1 MPGLKLQAELGG
13 DGSGFDA
20 MMRRADK
27 TKDKF
32 AASFAGLKGLI
43 AGAFTVGAVTN
54 LSRQTLELAGHLRD
68 VSDALGVNV
77 EWFQKRANA
86 AKLAGGSE
94 EDLTKFIDTMTRSRE
109 DAFNN
114 PDKDMAQRMGRLG
127 FSSQDIS
134 GLNTMEFFDKL
145 VKAYASGADAQAAVD
160 VEKIG
165 GKSARNL
172 LAAFQTGLEGAGPI
186 MSEDVIN
193 QLDEIGDEFEILKQ
207 TLLTG
212 FGPVIAGVTEG
223 LTKFI
228 NKVKVL
234 LAALSGDSAG
244 HVRAQMLR
252 NTAEN
257 NPNRFVRD
265 AAQKALDEFNAN
277 GGVEG
282 YSGQVIEEELKKQQE
297 EEERIRKARQAERAA
312 RRNRENRG
320 PNFER
325 TGETEKPEKEK
336 RLPALTTDSLVGVSN
351 FLGRNPAL
359 VNTIANQQLTVARE
373 QLVVLRAM
381 LEHAKAK
388 KVMPEAQ
395 TLQIPAT

>member
-114 PDKDMAQRMGRLG
+114 PDGDAAKRLGRLG
-127 FSSQDIS
+127 FSPQDIS
-134 GLNTMEFFDKL
+134 GLNTMDFFDRL
-145 VKAYASGADAQAAVD
+145 VKAYSSGADSQAAVD

-165 GKSARNL
+165 GKAARNL
-172 LAAFQTGLEGAGPI
+172 LAAFQTGLEGGGPI
-186 MSEDVIN
+186 MSEDLVN
-193 QLDEIGDEFEILKQ
+193 QLDEIGDEFEIFKQ

-212 FGPVIAGVTEG
+212 LAPVLGGVVTS
-223 LTKFI
+223 LQRFI
-228 NKVKVL
+228 GWLKVFM
-234 LAALSGDSAG
+234 ASIGGEQAG
-244 HVRAQMLR
+244 HVRKTMLEGMEKSNDPMIR
-252 NTAEN
+252 
-257 NPNRFVRD
+257 RF
-265 AAQKALDEFNAN
+265 AKEQLKKFNEA

-282 YSGQVIEEELKKQQE
+282 YAGQLVEEELKKQQDE
-297 EEERIRKARQAERAA
+297 AERIRKARQAERAA

-325 TGETEKPEKEK
+325 KDDSEKPEKEK

-351 FLGRNPAL
+351 FLGRNPSL

-373 QLVVLRAM
+373 QLVVLRSM